1 MSCFPGHSLVALW
14 GRLLSSRCFVRQ
26 VDSSRRFHRFTSLA
40 VLPNRELTVTRPTYP
55 RSLLTVWLRFD
66 QIWCLYNFAFQ
77 LVGDWMVLVGL
88 LLLAYAPMINVVI
101 GEWQSIA
108 QPMVSRSN
116 IRRPRLEMMVL

>member
-1 MSCFPGHSLVALW
+1 
-14 GRLLSSRCFVRQ
+14 
-26 VDSSRRFHRFTSLA
+26 
-40 VLPNRELTVTRPTYP
+40 
-55 RSLLTVWLRFD
+55 
-66 QIWCLYNFAFQ
+66 
-77 LVGDWMVLVGL
+77 MVLVGL